1 MKQLINRLIC
11 LFRKGKAE
19 ELKGMTFWFDFD
31 NRLEWRISTY
41 EKVD

>member
-1 MKQLINRLIC
+1 MKRLINRLNC
-11 LFRKGKAE
+11 LFKKNKAE
-19 ELKGMTFWFDFD
+19 NLIGMTFWFDFD